1 MKEGRKERGE
11 NGENRIEGRM
21 KKVDEKGRKDDGW
34 MKKVD
39 ETGWVILSSCFLFL
53 LLLLLVLFC
62 VCDDL
67 LPNNPQS
74 IKSFRNDLL
83 LSRLETLS
91 TDPHYLANC
100 KFYIQ
105 SRLF

>member
-1 MKEGRKERGE
+1 MKQEGRKDERRKQRGE

-53 LLLLLVLFC
+53 PLLLLVLFC

-67 LPNNPQS
+67 LSNNPQC
-74 IKSFRNDLL
+74 IKLQ
-83 LSRLETLS
+83 E
-91 TDPHYLANC
+91 
-100 KFYIQ
+100 
-105 SRLF
+105 